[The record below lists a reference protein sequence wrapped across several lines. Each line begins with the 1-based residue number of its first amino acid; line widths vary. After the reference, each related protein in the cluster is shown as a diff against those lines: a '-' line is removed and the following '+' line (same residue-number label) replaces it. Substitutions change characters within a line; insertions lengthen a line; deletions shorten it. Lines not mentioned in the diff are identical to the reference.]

1 MQMKFQKKG
10 ILIARGR
17 VKRRTLAR
25 GHRGGA
31 SPKFSTLKINYTAT
45 EYEKKDYQKQKM
57 RSKINIYIKIK

>member
-1 MQMKFQKKG
+1 MCRIISTRNM
-10 ILIARGR
+10 
-17 VKRRTLAR
+17 
-25 GHRGGA
+25 GGV